1 MIADRVI
8 HRLSESMR
16 IAGKELYTSAS
27 IGIAFSHERYQHP
40 EELLRDADV
49 AMYRAKA
56 AGRQRFALF
65 DQGLHEDALRQLDL
79 EGDLRRAMH
88 RGEFEPFYQP
98 IVRLSDGAVV
108 GYEALIRWLSPER
121 GCVEP
126 GSFLTTI
133 EETGMLPQIDWQ
145 IYDHVCCDIRTLGE
159 LGKYVTINVSPRH
172 LRAHGFSERLLAL
185 MASHEVGP
193 GQLRM
198 EVTEGALLENPE
210 QVQLCLAQLRAAGVQ
225 TLLDDFGTGFSSLSY
240 LHRFPLHG
248 LKIDRSFVSAL
259 QSGESGGT
267 TAIVRAIRLLADSLG
282 LEVVAEGVETE
293 EQRQQ
298 LRLLGLTL
306 GQGYLFARPA
316 SLLDLTER
324 QANER
329 NH

>member
-1 MIADRVI
+1 
-8 HRLSESMR
+8 
-16 IAGKELYTSAS
+16 
-27 IGIAFSHERYQHP
+27 
-40 EELLRDADV
+40 
-49 AMYRAKA
+49 
-56 AGRQRFALF
+56 
-65 DQGLHEDALRQLDL
+65 
-79 EGDLRRAMH
+79 
-88 RGEFEPFYQP
+88 
-98 IVRLSDGAVV
+98 
-108 GYEALIRWLSPER
+108 
-121 GCVEP
+121 
-126 GSFLTTI
+126 
-133 EETGMLPQIDWQ
+133 
-145 IYDHVCCDIRTLGE
+145 
-159 LGKYVTINVSPRH
+159 
-172 LRAHGFSERLLAL
+172 

-210 QVQLCLAQLRAAGVQ
+210 QVQVCLAQLRAAGVQ